1 MSTSNPLEGFGLR
14 KNQGLIDLL
23 GKSSKNRTSKSDE
36 TKDLLSFASK
46 KSADNIKFTHY
57 FLKNRLIKGL
67 DATIAMH
74 LDKNPEM
81 KDNTFIGIVTDD
93 NFRTEVL
100 DLKSAAQS
108 VSDLAEEDAIE
119 VMKKNPVGYFKH
131 ADFTMKTSSDHSY
144 QELRDKLNNFF
155 NKNADVF
162 QYLRDNP
169 DRNVEAEDL
178 YKRPSL

>member
-1 MSTSNPLEGFGLR
+1 MNTPNPLEGFGLR
-14 KNQGLIDLL
+14 KNKGLIDLL
-23 GKSSKNRTSKSDE
+23 GKSSKSRASKSDE

-67 DATIAMH
+67 DATIATH

-81 KDNTFIGIVTDD
+81 KNNTFIGIVTDD
-93 NFRTEVL
+93 DFRTEVL
-100 DLKSAAQS
+100 DLQSAAQS
-108 VSDLAEEDAIE
+108 VSDFAEEDAME
-119 VMKKNPVGYFKH
+119 VMKKSPVGYFKQ
-131 ADFTMKTSSDHSY
+131 ADFTMKTSSNQPY
-144 QELRDKLNNFF
+144 QELRDKLNDFF
-155 NKNADVF
+155 KKNADVF

-169 DRNVEAEDL
+169 DSHVEAEEL